1 MDNSKDRNICKKCI
15 DSSIEIMR
23 EKSKVESLKMSQTK
37 LSDML
42 KMERRKIAKMQMEID
57 ELKIEN
63 EQFNMVP
70 ITFSFYVTI
79 CN

>member
-1 MDNSKDRNICKKCI
+1 
-15 DSSIEIMR
+15 MR

-37 LSDML
+37 LL